1 MSKEYSYLNAKPYD
15 TNMAVPDISE
25 IYYSF
30 GEIMALSFD
39 KKISKK
45 AIKENI
51 KAINTRPA
59 SGEMAEDISTLLD
72 EVEQAISSKNFP
84 ASLIYNMSCVRRRM
98 YLTMLDKESVA

>member
-1 MSKEYSYLNAKPYD
+1 MSKEYSYINAKPYD
-15 TNMAVPDISE
+15 TNMVITDISE

-39 KKISKK
+39 KRLNKK

-51 KAINTRPA
+51 KAITTRPA

-72 EVEQAISSKNFP
+72 GVEQATSSKNFP
-84 ASLIYNMSCVRRRM
+84 ASLIYNISCVRRRM

>member
-1 MSKEYSYLNAKPYD
+1 MSKEYSYINAKPYD
-15 TNMAVPDISE
+15 TNMVITDISE

-39 KKISKK
+39 KRFNKK

-51 KAINTRPA
+51 KAITARPA

-72 EVEQAISSKNFP
+72 GVEQATSSKNFP
-84 ASLIYNMSCVRRRM
+84 ASLIYNISCVRRRM

>member
-30 GEIMALSFD
+30 GEIMALSFN
-39 KKISKK
+39 KK

-51 KAINTRPA
+51 KAITTRPA

-72 EVEQAISSKNFP
+72 EVEQATSSKNFP